1 MVPTEDYTHKLIV
14 DDENPNQFVLFWKMI
29 NDDEIQFEA
38 HCKSIGWVGI
48 GISSNGG
55 MEGADFAIGWVKD
68 GVAVIKVSLNDELN
82 VFLLNLTDRMLTESV
97 MLDLLKMLNKIGFC
111 WKVKR

>member
-1 MVPTEDYTHKLIV
+1 MDTLVPSEDYTHKLIV
-14 DDENPNQFVLFWKMI
+14 DEENPNQFVLFWKMI

-38 HCKSIGWVGI
+38 HCKSNGWVGI

-68 GVAVIKVSLNDELN
+68 GVAVIKVSLLI
-82 VFLLNLTDRMLTESV
+82 VLKLFL
-97 MLDLLKMLNKIGFC
+97 
-111 WKVKR
+111 